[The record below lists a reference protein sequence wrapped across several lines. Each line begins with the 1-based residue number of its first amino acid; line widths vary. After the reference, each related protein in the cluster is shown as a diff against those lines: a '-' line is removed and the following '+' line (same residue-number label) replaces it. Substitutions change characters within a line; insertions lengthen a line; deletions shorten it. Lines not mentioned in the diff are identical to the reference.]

1 MEKRTDMTSAEKA
14 DMSSANNTAG
24 VCKQAY
30 EEHTQGACAS
40 GVKPDHAAAG
50 VNADGAATGSSP
62 DGAATGMNPDDTAT
76 GINPDDAVIGTTAAV
91 CTTRHF
97 HCTTCPSECA
107 LTIETCIDE
116 NRVEHV
122 LSVQGNRCARGRKFA
137 EQEVIRPMRILATTI
152 VVRGGD
158 EKLLPVR
165 TARPIPRDLHLRA
178 MRDIRHASVTAPVH
192 MGDVVMSDLLGTGV
206 DLIASMNVDAQ
217 KLASC

>member
-1 MEKRTDMTSAEKA
+1 MEKRTDITSEEKA
-14 DMSSANNTAG
+14 DMTSANNTAG
-24 VCKQAY
+24 AGEQAY
-30 EEHTQGACAS
+30 EKHTQGTCAS
-40 GVKPDHAAAG
+40 GTKPNHAAAG

-62 DGAATGMNPDDTAT
+62 DGAATGMNPDGTAT
-76 GINPDDAVIGTTAAV
+76 GTTTAA

-107 LTIETCIDE
+107 LTIETRIDE
-116 NRVEHV
+116 NGVEHV

-137 EQEVIRPMRILATTI
+137 EQEIIRPMRILATTI

-165 TARPIPRDLHLRA
+165 TARPIPRDLHLSA
-178 MRDIRHASVTAPVH
+178 MRDIRHTSVTAPVH

-206 DLIASMNVDAQ
+206 DLVASMNVDAQ

>member
-1 MEKRTDMTSAEKA
+1 MEKRTGITSEETADMT
-14 DMSSANNTAG
+14 SANNTAG
-24 VCKQAY
+24 ACKQAY

-40 GVKPDHAAAG
+40 GV
-50 VNADGAATGSSP
+50 NADGAATDINP
-62 DGAATGMNPDDTAT
+62 DGAETDTT
-76 GINPDDAVIGTTAAV
+76 TTAS
-91 CTTRHF
+91 TTRHF

-107 LTIETCIDE
+107 LTIDTSIDE
-116 NRVEHV
+116 NGVEHV

-137 EQEVIRPMRILATTI
+137 EQEIIRPMRILATTI
-152 VVRGGD
+152 VVRECD

-178 MRDIRHASVTAPVH
+178 MRDIRHASITAPVR

-206 DLIASMNVDAQ
+206 DLVASMNVDAQ

>member
-24 VCKQAY
+24 VYKQAY

-40 GVKPDHAAAG
+40 GAKPDHAAAS

-62 DGAATGMNPDDTAT
+62 DGAATGMNPDDAAT
-76 GINPDDAVIGTTAAV
+76 GTTTAA

-107 LTIETCIDE
+107 LTIETRIDE
-116 NRVEHV
+116 NGVEHV
-122 LSVQGNRCARGRKFA
+122 LLVQGNRCARGRKFA

-165 TARPIPRDLHLRA
+165 TACPIPRDLHLHA

-206 DLIASMNVDAQ
+206 DLVASMNVDAQ

>member
-1 MEKRTDMTSAEKA
+1 MEKRTSITSEEKA
-14 DMSSANNTAG
+14 DMTSANNTAG
-24 VCKQAY
+24 AGEQAY
-30 EEHTQGACAS
+30 EKHTQGACAS
-40 GVKPDHAAAG
+40 GAKPDHAAAG

-62 DGAATGMNPDDTAT
+62 DGAATGMNPDGTA
-76 GINPDDAVIGTTAAV
+76 IGTTTVAS
-91 CTTRHF
+91 TTRHF

-107 LTIETCIDE
+107 LTIETRIDE
-116 NRVEHV
+116 NGVEHV

-137 EQEVIRPMRILATTI
+137 EQEIIRPMRILATTI

-165 TARPIPRDLHLRA
+165 TARPIPRDLHLSA

-206 DLIASMNVDAQ
+206 DLVASMNVDAQ
-217 KLASC
+217 KLASY

>member
-24 VCKQAY
+24 VYKQAY

-40 GVKPDHAAAG
+40 GAKPDHAAAS

-62 DGAATGMNPDDTAT
+62 DGAATGMNPDD
-76 GINPDDAVIGTTAAV
+76 AVIGTTTTAS
-91 CTTRHF
+91 TTRHF

-107 LTIETCIDE
+107 LTIETRIDE
-116 NRVEHV
+116 NEVEHV

-137 EQEVIRPMRILATTI
+137 EQEIIRPMRILATTI
-152 VVRGGD
+152 VVREGD

-165 TARPIPRDLHLRA
+165 TARPIPRDLHLSA

-206 DLIASMNVDAQ
+206 DLVASMNVDAQ
-217 KLASC
+217 KLASY

>member
-1 MEKRTDMTSAEKA
+1 MEEKA
-14 DMSSANNTAG
+14 DMTSEEKPDIKSANNTAG
-24 VCKQAY
+24 ACEQAY

-40 GVKPDHAAAG
+40 GVKHGRIASGVSSEGTAAG
-50 VNADGAATGSSP
+50 VNHNGIAAR
-62 DGAATGMNPDDTAT
+62 MNPDGIAT
-76 GINPDDAVIGTTAAV
+76 SINPDGAVIGTTTAA

-206 DLIASMNVDAQ
+206 DLVASMNVDAQ

>member
-1 MEKRTDMTSAEKA
+1 MEKRTSITSEEKA

-24 VCKQAY
+24 AGEQAY
-30 EEHTQGACAS
+30 EKHTQGACAS
-40 GVKPDHAAAG
+40 GAKPDHAAAG

-62 DGAATGMNPDDTAT
+62 DGAATGMNPGDAAT
-76 GINPDDAVIGTTAAV
+76 GTTTAA

-116 NRVEHV
+116 NGVEHV

-137 EQEVIRPMRILATTI
+137 EQEIIRPMRILATTI
-152 VVRGGD
+152 VIRGGD

-165 TARPIPRDLHLRA
+165 TARPIPRDLHLSA
-178 MRDIRHASVTAPVH
+178 MRDIRHTSVTAPVH

-206 DLIASMNVDAQ
+206 DLVASMNVDAQ

>member
-1 MEKRTDMTSAEKA
+1 MEKRTSITSEEKA
-14 DMSSANNTAG
+14 DMTSANNTAG
-24 VCKQAY
+24 AGEQAY
-30 EEHTQGACAS
+30 EKHTQGACAS
-40 GVKPDHAAAG
+40 GAKPDHAAAG

-62 DGAATGMNPDDTAT
+62 DGAATGMNPDGT
-76 GINPDDAVIGTTAAV
+76 VIGTTTVAS
-91 CTTRHF
+91 TTRHF

-107 LTIETCIDE
+107 LTIETRIDE
-116 NRVEHV
+116 NEVEHV

-137 EQEVIRPMRILATTI
+137 EQEIIRPMRILATTI

-165 TARPIPRDLHLRA
+165 TARPIPRDLHLSA

-206 DLIASMNVDAQ
+206 DLVASMNVDTQ

>member
-1 MEKRTDMTSAEKA
+1 MEKRTGITSEETADMT
-14 DMSSANNTAG
+14 SANNTAG
-24 VCKQAY
+24 ACKQAY

-40 GVKPDHAAAG
+40 GV
-50 VNADGAATGSSP
+50 NADGAATDINP
-62 DGAATGMNPDDTAT
+62 DGAETDTT
-76 GINPDDAVIGTTAAV
+76 TTAS
-91 CTTRHF
+91 TTRHF

-107 LTIETCIDE
+107 LTIDTSIDE
-116 NRVEHV
+116 NGVEHV

-137 EQEVIRPMRILATTI
+137 EQEIIRPMRILATTI
-152 VVRGGD
+152 VVRESD

-178 MRDIRHASVTAPVH
+178 MRDIRHASITAPVR

-206 DLIASMNVDAQ
+206 DLVTSMNVDAQ

>member
-14 DMSSANNTAG
+14 DMTSANNTAS
-24 VCKQAY
+24 VYKQAY

-40 GVKPDHAAAG
+40 GAKPDHAAAG
-50 VNADGAATGSSP
+50 VNADGAATGMNP
-62 DGAATGMNPDDTAT
+62 DGTATGM
-76 GINPDDAVIGTTAAV
+76 NPDDAVIGTTTTAS
-91 CTTRHF
+91 TTRHF

-107 LTIETCIDE
+107 LTIETRIDE
-116 NRVEHV
+116 NGVEHV
-122 LSVQGNRCARGRKFA
+122 LSVQGNRCARGHKFA
-137 EQEVIRPMRILATTI
+137 EQEIIRPMRILATTI

-178 MRDIRHASVTAPVH
+178 MQDIRHANVTAPAH
-192 MGDVVMSDLLGTGV
+192 MGDVVMSNLLGTGV
-206 DLIASMNVDAQ
+206 DLVASMNVDAQ

>member
-24 VCKQAY
+24 VYKQAY
-30 EEHTQGACAS
+30 EEHTQGAYAS
-40 GVKPDHAAAG
+40 GAKPDHAAAG

-62 DGAATGMNPDDTAT
+62 DGAATGMNPDGT
-76 GINPDDAVIGTTAAV
+76 VIGTTTAA

-116 NRVEHV
+116 NGVEHV

-137 EQEVIRPMRILATTI
+137 EQEIIRPMRILATTI

-165 TARPIPRDLHLRA
+165 TACPIPRDLHLHA

-206 DLIASMNVDAQ
+206 DLVASMNVDTQ

>member
-24 VCKQAY
+24 VYKQAY

-40 GVKPDHAAAG
+40 GAKPDHAAAS

-62 DGAATGMNPDDTAT
+62 DGAATGMNPDDAAT
-76 GINPDDAVIGTTAAV
+76 GTTTAA

-107 LTIETCIDE
+107 LTIETRIDE
-116 NRVEHV
+116 NGVEHV
-122 LSVQGNRCARGRKFA
+122 LLVQGNRCARGRKFA

-165 TARPIPRDLHLRA
+165 TARPIPRDLHLHA

-206 DLIASMNVDAQ
+206 DLVASMNVDAQ

>member
-1 MEKRTDMTSAEKA
+1 MEKRTSITSEEKA
-14 DMSSANNTAG
+14 DMTSANNTAG
-24 VCKQAY
+24 AGEQAY
-30 EEHTQGACAS
+30 EKHTQGACAS
-40 GVKPDHAAAG
+40 GAKPDHAAAG

-62 DGAATGMNPDDTAT
+62 DGAATGMNPDGT
-76 GINPDDAVIGTTAAV
+76 VIGTTTVAS
-91 CTTRHF
+91 TTRHF

-107 LTIETCIDE
+107 LTIETRIDE
-116 NRVEHV
+116 NGVEHV

-165 TARPIPRDLHLRA
+165 TARPIPRDLHLHA

-206 DLIASMNVDAQ
+206 DLVASMNVDTQ
-217 KLASC
+217 KLASY

>member
-24 VCKQAY
+24 VYKQAY
-30 EEHTQGACAS
+30 EKHTQGTCAS
-40 GVKPDHAAAG
+40 GVKPGRIASGVSSDGTAAG
-50 VNADGAATGSSP
+50 VNPDDAATG
-62 DGAATGMNPDDTAT
+62 TT
-76 GINPDDAVIGTTAAV
+76 TTAS
-91 CTTRHF
+91 TTRHF

-107 LTIETCIDE
+107 LTIETRIDE
-116 NRVEHV
+116 NGVEHV

-137 EQEVIRPMRILATTI
+137 EQEIIRPMRILATTI

-165 TARPIPRDLHLRA
+165 TARPIPRDLHLSA
-178 MRDIRHASVTAPVH
+178 MRDIRHTSVTAPVH

-206 DLIASMNVDAQ
+206 DLVASMNVDTQ
-217 KLASC
+217 KLASY

>member
-1 MEKRTDMTSAEKA
+1 MEKRTSITSEEKA
-14 DMSSANNTAG
+14 DMTSANNTAG
-24 VCKQAY
+24 AGEQAY
-30 EEHTQGACAS
+30 EKHTQGTCAS
-40 GVKPDHAAAG
+40 GAKLDHAAAG

-62 DGAATGMNPDDTAT
+62 DGAATGMNPDGTAT
-76 GINPDDAVIGTTAAV
+76 GTTTAA

-107 LTIETCIDE
+107 LTIETRIDE
-116 NRVEHV
+116 NGVEHV

-137 EQEVIRPMRILATTI
+137 EQEIIRPMRILATTI

-165 TARPIPRDLHLRA
+165 TARPIPRDLHLSA
-178 MRDIRHASVTAPVH
+178 MRDIRHTSVTAPVH

-206 DLIASMNVDAQ
+206 DLVASMNVDAQ

>member
-1 MEKRTDMTSAEKA
+1 MEKRTSITSEEKA

-24 VCKQAY
+24 AGEQAY
-30 EEHTQGACAS
+30 EKHTQGACAS
-40 GVKPDHAAAG
+40 GAKPDHAAAG

-62 DGAATGMNPDDTAT
+62 DGAATGMNPGGT
-76 GINPDDAVIGTTAAV
+76 VIGTTTAAS
-91 CTTRHF
+91 TTRHF

-107 LTIETCIDE
+107 LTIETRIDE
-116 NRVEHV
+116 NGLEHV

-165 TARPIPRDLHLRA
+165 TARPIPRDLHLSA

-206 DLIASMNVDAQ
+206 DLVASMNVDAQ

>member
-1 MEKRTDMTSAEKA
+1 MEKRTDMTSEEKA
-14 DMSSANNTAG
+14 DMTSANNTAG
-24 VCKQAY
+24 AGEQAY
-30 EEHTQGACAS
+30 EKHTQGTCAS
-40 GVKPDHAAAG
+40 GAKPDHAAAD
-50 VNADGAATGSSP
+50 VNADAAATGSSP
-62 DGAATGMNPDDTAT
+62 DAAATGMNPDDAAT
-76 GINPDDAVIGTTAAV
+76 GTTTAA

-107 LTIETCIDE
+107 LTIETRIDE
-116 NRVEHV
+116 NEVEHV

-137 EQEVIRPMRILATTI
+137 EQEIIRPMRILATTI
-152 VVRGGD
+152 VVREGD

-165 TARPIPRDLHLRA
+165 TARPIPRDLHLSA

-206 DLIASMNVDAQ
+206 DLVASMNVDAQ

>member
-24 VCKQAY
+24 VYKQAY

-40 GVKPDHAAAG
+40 GAKPDHAAAS

-62 DGAATGMNPDDTAT
+62 DGAATGMNPDDAAT
-76 GINPDDAVIGTTAAV
+76 GTTTAA

-97 HCTTCPSECA
+97 HSTTCPSECA
-107 LTIETCIDE
+107 LTIETRIDE
-116 NRVEHV
+116 NGVEHV

-137 EQEVIRPMRILATTI
+137 EQEIIRPMRILATTI

-165 TARPIPRDLHLRA
+165 TARPIPRDLHLSA
-178 MRDIRHASVTAPVH
+178 MRDIRHTSVPAPVH

-206 DLIASMNVDAQ
+206 DLVASMNVDAQ

>member
-24 VCKQAY
+24 VYKQAY

-40 GVKPDHAAAG
+40 GAKPDHAAAS

-62 DGAATGMNPDDTAT
+62 DGAATGMNPDDAAT
-76 GINPDDAVIGTTAAV
+76 GTTTAA

-107 LTIETCIDE
+107 LTIETRIDE
-116 NRVEHV
+116 NGVEHV

-165 TARPIPRDLHLRA
+165 TACPIPRDLHLHA

-206 DLIASMNVDAQ
+206 DLVASMNVDAQ

>member
-24 VCKQAY
+24 VYKQAY

-40 GVKPDHAAAG
+40 GVKPGRIASGVSSDGTAAG
-50 VNADGAATGSSP
+50 VNPDDAATG
-62 DGAATGMNPDDTAT
+62 TT
-76 GINPDDAVIGTTAAV
+76 TTAS
-91 CTTRHF
+91 TTRHF

-107 LTIETCIDE
+107 LTIETRIDE
-116 NRVEHV
+116 NGVEHV
-122 LSVQGNRCARGRKFA
+122 LLVQGNRCARGRKFA

-165 TARPIPRDLHLRA
+165 TARPIPRDLHLSA

-206 DLIASMNVDAQ
+206 DLVASMNVDAQ

>member
-14 DMSSANNTAG
+14 DMTSANNTAS
-24 VCKQAY
+24 VYKQAY

-40 GVKPDHAAAG
+40 GAKPDHAAAG

-62 DGAATGMNPDDTAT
+62 DGAATGMNPDDAAT
-76 GINPDDAVIGTTAAV
+76 GTTTAA

-107 LTIETCIDE
+107 LAIETRIDE
-116 NRVEHV
+116 NEVEHV

-137 EQEVIRPMRILATTI
+137 EQEIIRPMRILATTI
-152 VVRGGD
+152 VVREGD

-165 TARPIPRDLHLRA
+165 TARPIPRDLHLSA

-206 DLIASMNVDAQ
+206 DLVASMNVDAQ

>member
-24 VCKQAY
+24 AGEQAY
-30 EEHTQGACAS
+30 EKHTQGACAS
-40 GVKPDHAAAG
+40 GAKPDHAAAG

-62 DGAATGMNPDDTAT
+62 DGAATGMNPDGT
-76 GINPDDAVIGTTAAV
+76 VIGTTTVAS
-91 CTTRHF
+91 TTRHF

-107 LTIETCIDE
+107 LTIETRIDE
-116 NRVEHV
+116 NGVEHV

-137 EQEVIRPMRILATTI
+137 EQEIIRPMRILATTI

-165 TARPIPRDLHLRA
+165 TARPIPRDLHLSA

-206 DLIASMNVDAQ
+206 DLVASMNVDTQ

>member
-24 VCKQAY
+24 VYRQAY

-40 GVKPDHAAAG
+40 GAKPDHAAAG

-62 DGAATGMNPDDTAT
+62 DGAATGMNPGGT
-76 GINPDDAVIGTTAAV
+76 VIGTTTAAS
-91 CTTRHF
+91 TTRHF

-107 LTIETCIDE
+107 LTIETRIDE
-116 NRVEHV
+116 NGLEHV

-137 EQEVIRPMRILATTI
+137 EQEIIRPMRILATTI

-165 TARPIPRDLHLRA
+165 TARPIPRDLHLSA
-178 MRDIRHASVTAPVH
+178 MRDIRHTSVTAPVH

-206 DLIASMNVDAQ
+206 DLVASMNVDAQ

>member
-24 VCKQAY
+24 VYKQAY

-40 GVKPDHAAAG
+40 GAKPGHAAAS

-62 DGAATGMNPDDTAT
+62 DGAATGMNPDDAAT
-76 GINPDDAVIGTTAAV
+76 GTTTAA

-107 LTIETCIDE
+107 LTIETRIDE
-116 NRVEHV
+116 NGVEHV

-137 EQEVIRPMRILATTI
+137 EQEIIRPMRILATTI

-165 TARPIPRDLHLRA
+165 TARPIPRDLHLSA
-178 MRDIRHASVTAPVH
+178 MRDIRHTSVTAPVH

-206 DLIASMNVDAQ
+206 DLVASMNVDAQ
-217 KLASC
+217 KLASY

>member
-24 VCKQAY
+24 VYKQVY

-40 GVKPDHAAAG
+40 GAKPDHAAAG

-62 DGAATGMNPDDTAT
+62 DGAATGMNPDDAVT
-76 GINPDDAVIGTTAAV
+76 GTTTAAS
-91 CTTRHF
+91 TTRHF

-107 LTIETCIDE
+107 LTIETRIDE
-116 NRVEHV
+116 NGLEHV

-137 EQEVIRPMRILATTI
+137 EQEIIRPMRILATTI

-165 TARPIPRDLHLRA
+165 TARPIPRDLHLSA
-178 MRDIRHASVTAPVH
+178 MRDIRHTSVTAPVH

-206 DLIASMNVDAQ
+206 DLVASMNVDTQ

>member
-24 VCKQAY
+24 VYKQAY

-40 GVKPDHAAAG
+40 GAKPDHAAAS

-62 DGAATGMNPDDTAT
+62 DGAATGMNPDDAAT
-76 GINPDDAVIGTTAAV
+76 GTTTAA

-107 LTIETCIDE
+107 LTIETRIDE
-116 NRVEHV
+116 NGVEHV
-122 LSVQGNRCARGRKFA
+122 LLVQGNRCARGRKFA

-165 TARPIPRDLHLRA
+165 TARPIPRDLHLHA

-206 DLIASMNVDAQ
+206 DLVASMNVDTQ
-217 KLASC
+217 KLASY

>member
-24 VCKQAY
+24 VYKQAY
-30 EEHTQGACAS
+30 EEHTQGAYAS
-40 GVKPDHAAAG
+40 GAKPDHAAAD

-62 DGAATGMNPDDTAT
+62 DAAATGMNPDGTAT
-76 GINPDDAVIGTTAAV
+76 GTTTAA

-107 LTIETCIDE
+107 LTIETRIDE
-116 NRVEHV
+116 NGVEHV
-122 LSVQGNRCARGRKFA
+122 LLVQGNRCARGRKFA
-137 EQEVIRPMRILATTI
+137 EQEIIRPMRILATTI

-165 TARPIPRDLHLRA
+165 TARPIPRDLHLSA
-178 MRDIRHASVTAPVH
+178 MRDIRHTSVTAPVH

-206 DLIASMNVDAQ
+206 DLVASMNVDAQ

>member
-1 MEKRTDMTSAEKA
+1 MEEKA
-14 DMSSANNTAG
+14 DMTSEEKPDIKSANNTAG
-24 VCKQAY
+24 ACEQAY

-40 GVKPDHAAAG
+40 GVKHGRIASGVSSEGTAAG
-50 VNADGAATGSSP
+50 VNHNGIAAR
-62 DGAATGMNPDDTAT
+62 MNPDGIAT
-76 GINPDDAVIGTTAAV
+76 SINPDGAVIGTTTAA

-107 LTIETCIDE
+107 LTIETRIDE
-116 NRVEHV
+116 NGVEHV

-137 EQEVIRPMRILATTI
+137 EQEIIRPMRILATTI

-192 MGDVVMSDLLGTGV
+192 MEDVVMSDLLGTGV
-206 DLIASMNVDAQ
+206 DLVASMNVDAQ
-217 KLASC
+217 KFASC

>member
-1 MEKRTDMTSAEKA
+1 MEKRTSIMSEEKA
-14 DMSSANNTAG
+14 DMTSANNTAG
-24 VCKQAY
+24 AGEQAY
-30 EEHTQGACAS
+30 EKHTQGACAS
-40 GVKPDHAAAG
+40 GAKPDHAAAG

-62 DGAATGMNPDDTAT
+62 DGAATGMNPDGT
-76 GINPDDAVIGTTAAV
+76 VIGTTTVAS
-91 CTTRHF
+91 TTRHF

-107 LTIETCIDE
+107 LTIETRIDE
-116 NRVEHV
+116 NGVEHV

-137 EQEVIRPMRILATTI
+137 EQEIIRPMRILATTI

-165 TARPIPRDLHLRA
+165 TARPIPRDLHLSA

-206 DLIASMNVDAQ
+206 DLVASMNVDTQ
-217 KLASC
+217 KLASY

>member
-1 MEKRTDMTSAEKA
+1 MEEKP
-14 DMSSANNTAG
+14 DIKSANNTAG
-24 VCKQAY
+24 ACEQAY

-40 GVKPDHAAAG
+40 GVKHGRIASGVSSEGTAAG
-50 VNADGAATGSSP
+50 VNHNGIAAR
-62 DGAATGMNPDDTAT
+62 MNPDGIAT
-76 GINPDDAVIGTTAAV
+76 SINPDGAVIGTTTAA

-107 LTIETCIDE
+107 LTIETRIDE
-116 NRVEHV
+116 NGVEHV

-137 EQEVIRPMRILATTI
+137 EQEIIRPMRILATTI

-192 MGDVVMSDLLGTGV
+192 MEDVVMSDLLGTGV
-206 DLIASMNVDAQ
+206 DLVASMNVDAQ
-217 KLASC
+217 KFASC

>member
-1 MEKRTDMTSAEKA
+1 MEKRTSITSEEKA

-24 VCKQAY
+24 AGEQAY
-30 EEHTQGACAS
+30 EKHTQGACAS
-40 GVKPDHAAAG
+40 GAKPDHAAAG

-62 DGAATGMNPDDTAT
+62 DGAATGMNPGGT
-76 GINPDDAVIGTTAAV
+76 VIGTTTAAS
-91 CTTRHF
+91 TTRHF

-116 NRVEHV
+116 NGLEHV

-137 EQEVIRPMRILATTI
+137 EQEIIRPMRILATTI
-152 VVRGGD
+152 VIRGGD

-165 TARPIPRDLHLRA
+165 TARPIPRDLHLSA
-178 MRDIRHASVTAPVH
+178 MRDIRHTSVTAPVH

-206 DLIASMNVDAQ
+206 DLVASMNVDAQ
-217 KLASC
+217 KRASC

>member
-1 MEKRTDMTSAEKA
+1 MEKRTSITSEEKA
-14 DMSSANNTAG
+14 DMTSANNTAG
-24 VCKQAY
+24 AGEQAY
-30 EEHTQGACAS
+30 EKHTQGACAS
-40 GVKPDHAAAG
+40 GAKPDHAAAG

-62 DGAATGMNPDDTAT
+62 DGAATGMNPDGT
-76 GINPDDAVIGTTAAV
+76 VIGTTTVAS
-91 CTTRHF
+91 TTRHF

-107 LTIETCIDE
+107 LTIETRIDE
-116 NRVEHV
+116 NGVEHV

-137 EQEVIRPMRILATTI
+137 EQEIIRPMRILATTI

-165 TARPIPRDLHLRA
+165 TARPIPRDLHLSA

-206 DLIASMNVDAQ
+206 DLVASMNVDTQ